1 MTEAETLILIIA
13 STVNLGLLLSLN
25 GDNKFVK
32 HYVSYRKHNDY
43 LICFVLLAVLNRSV
57 PDLCAD
63 FEDEAYLQFLRF
75 C

>member
-1 MTEAETLILIIA
+1 MTEAETLILIIT

-43 LICFVLLAVLNRSV
+43 LICFVLLAV
-57 PDLCAD
+57 C
-63 FEDEAYLQFLRF
+63 
-75 C
+75 